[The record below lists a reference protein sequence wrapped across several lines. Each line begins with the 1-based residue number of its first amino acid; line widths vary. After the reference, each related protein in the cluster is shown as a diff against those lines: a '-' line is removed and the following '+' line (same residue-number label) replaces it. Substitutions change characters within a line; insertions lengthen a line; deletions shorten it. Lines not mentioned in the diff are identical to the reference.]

1 MPQTSAALSQVPDET
16 IPVET
21 EAAGGYTPKEM
32 ESWRQTLGAVS
43 PTIGARIESKLA
55 GAQEYSARSAYGSAR
70 RAYWRSMVL
79 PRAAAEAKDAGIN
92 LIEHPDVVDNAKRL
106 GVSPDF
112 FASRADDFQGM
123 SEQELSDFQAR
134 DRKSTRL
141 NSSHSQI
148 SYAVFCLKK
157 KKK

>member
-1 MPQTSAALSQVPDET
+1 MSTPDEDPYLQFDRAGAAEADPYLQFDDPSPMPQTSAALAQVPDET

-70 RAYWRSMVL
+70 TAYWRSMVL

-92 LIEHPDVVDNAKRL
+92 LIEH
-106 GVSPDF
+106 
-112 FASRADDFQGM
+112 
-123 SEQELSDFQAR
+123 
-134 DRKSTRL
+134 
-141 NSSHSQI
+141 
-148 SYAVFCLKK
+148 
-157 KKK
+157 